1 MPDLTAA
8 DLAELRRLWD
18 AYRASPER
26 GDIIYAW
33 AEWMQ
38 ATCRH
43 APALLAAAEAGLRLA
58 AVEQDMATVD
68 EEIAG
73 YKEALQQTN
82 QERIAA
88 EMRLEAVEAERG
100 SAQTKASA
108 YAQMAADAN
117 ATLGGIERD
126 ERLRDAASRV
136 VAERDRLAEALR
148 IVEWGGTLVEAA
160 CHWPAC
166 PSCRQSKDVG
176 HAEGCHLAAALRRAE
191 TALGGTLEKGE
202 RG

>member
-88 EMRLEAVEAERG
+88 EMRLEAVEAERDRLN
-100 SAQTKASA
+100 ARLLEIHR
-108 YAQMAADAN
+108 AAGESVNNPPSVIDAFRM
-117 ATLGGIERD
+117 LVEQ
-126 ERLRDAASRV
+126 
-136 VAERDRLAEALR
+136 RDRLAEALR